1 MSEEID
7 FKKLY
12 KSILRNKNFIIFFT
26 FLSFVLSTFYA
37 IRQEHIW
44 KGKFQVVLGLKS
56 EKTSIPSSIIPGFS
70 AILNNN
76 VDKNTRT
83 QVEILKSPLV
93 LMPVFELSK
102 TYDDKKQNSFNNL
115 RYSEWSKNLN
125 VDLIDG
131 TLILEVSYTNTN
143 KESII
148 PILEEISKVYQN
160 YSEDNRK
167 KSNNNK
173 VSFLNNQI
181 ENYKLK
187 TLSSIRLA
195 EEFSNKNSLTPAEGT
210 SEGLIN
216 DASTSGITIGSGQE
230 ALIKKYTQEIV
241 FLNGIINVLEKDF
254 DSKFYG
260 DKLKTISN
268 SLEGIIDIKTNP
280 ILKEIKKTEASLAR
294 SQVLLTEND
303 SVLKSMVKRREQL
316 YKKFRETLIGVIKT
330 KIEINNIQ
338 IDSNNRENGIFTK
351 YRELIREVKR
361 NESTLANLENQKN
374 TLLLSSQVVSEP
386 WEMITNPELE
396 KFPVGPRKKRM
407 ILMGSLLGLFLG
419 SIIAI
424 VRDEKNSLIYNI
436 DEIRRILGVELI
448 DEITLSDKEDS
459 IESIKIIFD
468 NLFDNKFDK
477 NIALLPV
484 GEFSDKTLVNLNS
497 MLEKTSPKSMIKLI
511 KDISKAKNY
520 EYIVFLSTEGVI
532 NNKQLI
538 KIKKRIALQKLNI
551 KGLIQIND

>member
-7 FKKLY
+7 FKRLY

-26 FLSFVLSTFYA
+26 FLSFVFSTFYA

-56 EKTSIPSSIIPGFS
+56 ENNSMPNSISQGFS
-70 AILNNN
+70 AIINNN
-76 VDKNTRT
+76 VDKDTRT
-83 QVEILKSPLV
+83 QVEILKSQLV

-102 TYDDKKQNSFNNL
+102 TYNENKQNLFNNF
-115 RYSEWSKNLN
+115 RFSDWSKNLN
-125 VDLIDG
+125 VDLIEG

-148 PILEEISKVYQN
+148 PILEEISRVYQN
-160 YSEDNRK
+160 YSEDKRK
-167 KSNNNK
+167 KSNDNK

-181 ENYKLK
+181 KNYKLK
-187 TLSSIRLA
+187 TLNSIRLA
-195 EEFSNKNSLTPAEGT
+195 EEFSNKYSLTPAEST
-210 SEGLIN
+210 TEGLIN
-216 DASTSGITIGSGQE
+216 DSSKSGITIGSSQE

-241 FLNGIINVLEKDF
+241 FLNGIINVLEKEF

-303 SVLKSMVKRREQL
+303 SVLKSMFKRREQL

-374 TLLLSSQVVSEP
+374 TILLSSQVITES

-396 KFPVGPRKKRM
+396 KLPIGPRKKRI

-419 SIIAI
+419 SFIAMF
-424 VRDEKNSLIYNI
+424 RDKKNSLIYNL
-436 DEIRRILGVELI
+436 DEIRRILNVELI
-448 DEITLSDKEDS
+448 DEITLSDEADS

-468 NLFDNKFDK
+468 NLFDNKVDK

-484 GEFSDKTLVNLNS
+484 GQFSDKTLINLNS
-497 MLEKTSPKSMIKLI
+497 IIEKTNPKSTIKLI

-520 EYIVFLSTEGVI
+520 EFIVFLSSEGVI

-551 KGLIQIND
+551 KGLIQVND